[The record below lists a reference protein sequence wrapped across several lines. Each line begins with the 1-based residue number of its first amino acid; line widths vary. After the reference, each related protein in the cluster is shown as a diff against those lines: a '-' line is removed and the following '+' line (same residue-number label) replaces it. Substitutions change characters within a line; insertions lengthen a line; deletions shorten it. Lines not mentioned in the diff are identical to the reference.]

1 MSVLK
6 PWVACVAAGVMASAT
21 AAAAE
26 PGFQA
31 MFDQTRQHY
40 ALPGLAMAVVDDGRV
55 VYTHTAGERRA
66 GSGEPIDADTLFK
79 IASNSK
85 AMTAAVLARLV
96 DRGLLAWDDP
106 VTKYLPQFRMHD
118 PWVTEHMQ
126 VRDLLIHNSGLGLG
140 AGDLMLWPEPN
151 AFTRAD
157 IMAGLAHLKPVTS
170 FRSGYAYDNL
180 MYVVAG
186 EVAAAA
192 GGKPYDQLLREEV
205 FGPLG
210 MTRCQAGAWS
220 VAKVGNVAQPHVPRE
235 GRNAVVNADT
245 DIAPDLTS
253 MAAGGI
259 RCSLRDMTRW
269 MQVLLDPSLVPGWLS
284 DIQRRALWTA
294 HMPMPLGERQRR
306 WDNAQFSAYG
316 YGWRL
321 SDMDGQWKVAH
332 TGTLSGMYSSL
343 ALLPD
348 RRVGVVILVNGEGED
363 ARTVLM
369 QAALK
374 HYTAPE
380 QLQTVAGY
388 SGQLQAERTQR
399 RNTTHVLP
407 DTTARKPVEPRPAW
421 LSSADHPAATQGVAL
436 RSADHPS
443 AVQGLYRDPWLGQA
457 RLCPENN
464 RLRFSVDKSP
474 SLRGTVMQLDT
485 RWLVQWDTL
494 GADAEPWLQVEPGT
508 PPALRLSAID
518 PDIDFSYDYQDLHFT
533 RVGDCPQPAARLG
546 RARGGVGPAG
556 AHRLGPYRR
565 AGRPG

>member
-1 MSVLK
+1 MHTPPFRSTALLLSLALAAAL
-6 PWVACVAAGVMASAT
+6 PASAAGPSPFTPMLDSTV
-21 AAAAE
+21 E
-26 PGFQA
+26 
-31 MFDQTRQHY
+31 RHH
-40 ALPGLAMAVVDDGRV
+40 LPGIAMAVVDNGQV
-55 VYTHTAGERRA
+55 VFTGTRGERRA

-106 VTKYLPQFRMHD
+106 VTKFLPQFRMHD

-157 IMAGLAHLKPVTS
+157 IIAGLEHLKPVTS

-192 GGKPYDQLLREEV
+192 GGKPFDQLLREEV
-205 FGPLG
+205 FIPLG
-210 MTRCQAGAWS
+210 MTRCQAGTWS
-220 VAKVGNVAQPHVPRE
+220 VAKVGNVAQPHARRE
-235 GRNAVVNADT
+235 SGNVVVNADT

-269 MQVLLDPSLVPGWLS
+269 MQVLLDPTRVPGWLS
-284 DIQRRALWTA
+284 EPQRRALWTA

-306 WDNAQFSAYG
+306 WDNAHFSAYG

-348 RRVGVVILVNGEGED
+348 RKVGVVILINGEGED

-374 HYTAPE
+374 HYTAPA
-380 QLQTVAGY
+380 QKQTVASY
-388 SGQLQAERTQR
+388 AAQLQAETANRHAAG
-399 RNTTHVLP
+399 HVRP
-407 DTTARKPVEPRPAW
+407 DTSARKPVEPRHAW
-421 LSSADHPAATQGVAL
+421 LSSADHPAATLGVAL
-436 RSADHPS
+436 RGGDHPA

-464 RLRFSVDKSP
+464 TLRFSVDKSP
-474 SLRGTVMQLDT
+474 TLRGTVMQLDS

-508 PPALRLSAID
+508 PPTLRLSAID

-533 RVGDCPQPAARLG
+533 RIGDCP
-546 RARGGVGPAG
+546 
-556 AHRLGPYRR
+556 
-565 AGRPG
+565 

>member
-1 MSVLK
+1 
-6 PWVACVAAGVMASAT
+6 
-21 AAAAE
+21 
-26 PGFQA
+26 

-40 ALPGLAMAVVDDGRV
+40 PLPGLAMAVVDDGRV

-96 DRGLLAWDDP
+96 DRGLLRWDDP
-106 VTKYLPQFRMHD
+106 VRKHLPQFRMYD
-118 PWVTEHMQ
+118 PWVGEHMQ

-151 AFTRAD
+151 TFSRAD
-157 IMAGLAHLKPVTS
+157 IIAGLAHLKPVTS

-205 FGPLG
+205 FVPLG

-220 VAKVGNVAQPHVPRE
+220 VAQVGNVAQPHALQE
-235 GRNAVVNADT
+235 GRNVVINADAAS
-245 DIAPDLTS
+245 APDLTS

-269 MQVLLDPSLVPGWLS
+269 MQVLLDPGLVPGWLS
-284 DIQRRALWTA
+284 DAQRRALWTA
-294 HMPMPLGERQRR
+294 HMPMPLGERQRS
-306 WDNAQFSAYG
+306 WDSAHFSAYG

-348 RRVGVVILVNGEGED
+348 RKVGVVILINGEGED

-369 QAALK
+369 QTALK

-380 QLQTVAGY
+380 QKQTVTGY
-388 SGQLQAERTQR
+388 AAQLQAERTHR
-399 RNTTHVLP
+399 RTANQALV
-407 DTTARKPVEPRPAW
+407 DTTARKSETTARNPVTTARNPVEPPHGW
-421 LSSADHPAATQGVAL
+421 LSGANQSTAKQAVATPPPGRYQ
-436 RSADHPS
+436 
-443 AVQGLYRDPWLGQA
+443 DPWLGHA
-457 RLCPENN
+457 TLCPEHGT
-464 RLRFSVDKSP
+464 LRFSIEKSP
-474 SLRGTVMQLDT
+474 KLRGTVMQLGS

-494 GADAEPWLQVEPGT
+494 GADAEPWLQVQPGT
-508 PPALRLSAID
+508 PPTLTLSAID
-518 PDIDFSYDYQDLHFT
+518 PDIDFSYDYQDLQF
-533 RVGDCPQPAARLG
+533 RRIGDCP
-546 RARGGVGPAG
+546 
-556 AHRLGPYRR
+556 
-565 AGRPG
+565 

>member
-1 MSVLK
+1 MHTPPFRSTTLLLSL
-6 PWVACVAAGVMASAT
+6 ALAAALPASAAVPSPFT
-21 AAAAE
+21 PMLDSTVE
-26 PGFQA
+26 
-31 MFDQTRQHY
+31 HHH
-40 ALPGLAMAVVDDGRV
+40 LPGIAMAVVDNGQV
-55 VYTHTAGERRA
+55 VFTGTRGERRA

-118 PWVTEHMQ
+118 PWVTQHMQ

-157 IMAGLAHLKPVTS
+157 IIAGLEHLKPVTS

-205 FGPLG
+205 FIPLG
-210 MTRCQAGAWS
+210 MTRCQAGTWS
-220 VAKVGNVAQPHVPRE
+220 VAKVDNVAQPHARRGSGNV
-235 GRNAVVNADT
+235 VVNADT

-269 MQVLLDPSLVPGWLS
+269 MQVLLDPTRVPGWLS
-284 DIQRRALWTA
+284 EPQRRALWTA

-306 WDNAQFSAYG
+306 WDNAHFSAYG

-348 RRVGVVILVNGEGED
+348 RKVGVVILINGEGED

-374 HYTAPE
+374 HYTAPA
-380 QLQTVAGY
+380 QKQTVASY
-388 SGQLQAERTQR
+388 AAQLQAETANRHAAG
-399 RNTTHVLP
+399 HVRP
-407 DTTARKPVEPRPAW
+407 DTSARKPVEPRHAW
-421 LSSADHPAATQGVAL
+421 LGSADHPAATQGVAL
-436 RSADHPS
+436 RGGDHPA

-464 RLRFSVDKSP
+464 TLRFSVDKSP
-474 SLRGTVMQLDT
+474 TLRGTVMQLDS

-508 PPALRLSAID
+508 PPTLRLSAID

-533 RVGDCPQPAARLG
+533 RIGDCP
-546 RARGGVGPAG
+546 
-556 AHRLGPYRR
+556 
-565 AGRPG
+565 